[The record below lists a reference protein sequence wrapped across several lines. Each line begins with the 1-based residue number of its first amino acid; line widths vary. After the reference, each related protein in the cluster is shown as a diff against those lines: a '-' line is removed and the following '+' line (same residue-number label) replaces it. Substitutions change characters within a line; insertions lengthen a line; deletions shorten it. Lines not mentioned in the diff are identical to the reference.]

1 MTDIPTDVYLRAKDE
16 LEQFYD
22 GPIPNRAAMIQ
33 ARARQLMQLSHVTW
47 RKCALDA
54 WARYR
59 RALDNNAS
67 RCARM
72 EHLDCRRQYIERY
85 LATKP
90 RNVMA
95 QAAE

>member
-1 MTDIPTDVYLRAKDE
+1 MADIPTDIYLRAKDE

-22 GPIPNRAAMIQ
+22 GPIPNRAAAIA
-33 ARARQLMQLSHVTW
+33 ARARQLMQPDYVTW
-47 RKCALDA
+47 RKCALEA
-54 WARYR
+54 CARYR
-59 RALDNNAS
+59 RALDGNAS
-67 RCARM
+67 RYARM

-90 RNVMA
+90 RASLA